1 VELSYVD
8 WCVLIGGL
16 SAAAAFLYFT
26 VSGPTK
32 YRPWSLAGV
41 AAAGSLLV
49 LYFLGGLLFNW
60 AFARVEV
67 PPGSFL
73 VRIQRWGEDLPQ
85 GKSYSDSEILAPD
98 EQHKGVMADVKG
110 EGRYFLNPFLWSYEI
125 HPMVEVPAGKVLVLT
140 RMYGTPIPPAR
151 LAAGDFLAQDGER
164 GIVAD
169 VLLPG
174 KHRINP
180 YAYTWKLE
188 DAVQVGAGE
197 VGVLTLKVDQDPDD
211 LPPDPKLGP
220 YVVSKGHRGVQEK
233 ALSSG
238 TYYVNPYVKKITPV
252 DTRSHQAEFT
262 DIEFP
267 SKDGFHI
274 KPHVLVTYRVMES
287 KAPELF
293 VTFSDNA
300 ELPLGD
306 RTPQDIEKNPV
317 LQKAVLPLIR
327 GYARIEGSKM
337 AGRDFIAQ
345 STAATAVAVP
355 DANPREVLQEKLMAK
370 VVPACAEL
378 GVAVESI
385 TIGQSEKDADLESL
399 ATQISDREQARLE
412 REKNASLIEQ
422 YKQAQELAATKAR
435 KEQNEEKVAATT
447 KLNTATIEAQQK
459 LEVEEKKLGQDLKN
473 AETNLK
479 AATEQAEAVLA
490 QAAADAEVITKENEA
505 KVAGLRTAVQGFNSA
520 DQFAQYQMLTHL
532 APALKEIFASD
543 TSDFAKL
550 FASYMTQPP
559 SKTASIHAAS
569 AGEPATPVMP
579 PAGPTGK

>member
-1 VELSYVD
+1 VEFSYWD
-8 WCVLIGGL
+8 WSILIGALIAG
-16 SAAAAFLYFT
+16 AACLYLLMRGQ
-26 VSGPTK
+26 SSS
-32 YRPWSLAGV
+32 RPWSVAGLV
-41 AAAGSLLV
+41 AAGALLV
-49 LYFLGGLLFNW
+49 VWFPGGSIFNW
-60 AFARVEV
+60 LFARVEV
-67 PPGSFL
+67 PAGSYL
-73 VRIQRWGEDLPQ
+73 VRVQRWGEDLPQ

-98 EQHKGVMADVKG
+98 EQHKGVMLDVKG

-140 RMYGTPIPPAR
+140 RMYGQPIPPER

-164 GIVAD
+164 GIVAEA
-169 VLLPG
+169 LKPG
-174 KHRINP
+174 KYRLNP

-188 DAVQVGAGE
+188 DAVEVGAGE
-197 VGVLTLKVDQDPDD
+197 VGVLTLKVGKDTADMPF
-211 LPPDPKLGP
+211 DPKRGP
-220 YVVSKGHRGVQEK
+220 YVVAEGYRGVQEK
-233 ALSSG
+233 PLSGG
-238 TYYVNPYVKKITPV
+238 TYYVNPYVKTISRV

-274 KPHVLVTYRVMES
+274 KPHVTVTYRILES

-293 VTFSDNA
+293 VTLSDNA

-306 RTPQDIEKNPV
+306 KRPEEIEKNPV

-337 AGRDFIAQ
+337 AGRDFVAQ
-345 STAATAVAVP
+345 SATAAAPTS
-355 DANPREVLQEKLMAK
+355 NPREVLQEKLMAK

-378 GVAVESI
+378 GVVVESV
-385 TIGQSEKDADLESL
+385 TIGSSEKDADLEAL

-422 YKQAQELAATKAR
+422 YKQAQELAGTKAR

-447 KLNTATIEAQQK
+447 KLKTATIEAEQK
-459 LEVEEKKLGQDLKN
+459 LEVEQKRLEQDLKN

-479 AATEQAEAVLA
+479 AAKEQAEAVLA
-490 QAAADAEVITKENEA
+490 QAEADAEVITKENEA
-505 KVAGLRTAVQGFNSA
+505 KVAGLRTAIQGFNTA
-520 DQFAQYQMLTHL
+520 DQFAQYQMLTRL

-559 SKTASIHAAS
+559 SKSTPIHAAS
-569 AGEPATPVMP
+569 TGEPSTPVMP
-579 PAGPTGK
+579 PAEPTGK